1 MRGDGISKKQLACSE
16 SDARATMRP
25 AAAVE
30 AHRQRECDPPN
41 RSRRPI
47 QSQGNRFERQPP
59 APPQTYDASFVR
71 AGGAPVAF
79 AMSDEPERKP
89 ERKGRQIDAFLE
101 ELKTRQAGEPQL
113 PIKGSYPDGDRS
125 TTNLYVGNISPAT
138 TEAQLAKIFARY
150 GQLESVKI
158 MWPRTDEERRR
169 GRNCGFV
176 QYSKRQDAC
185 AAKDSLD
192 GEYVDGKRIKVGWGK
207 AVPEARV
214 PQQPAGPSLSDLAA
228 EAQARAKQVLM
239 KATGMTPMKD
249 CDARISVVIPADPEQ
264 KDIADRLAEIV
275 VEDPGVEDVIRERE
289 KENPL
294 FSFLRRK
301 SLVQTYYRCRVWTL
315 LMGARSP
322 QPFRMADPGPF
333 WVPPGSERSRS
344 PSPEPLEEREE
355 EFMTGRQAER
365 AREANRARGKH
376 RKLTVEEREMLV
388 LSVEGLTCSR
398 ALIAEAL
405 LRCYDAATSAPDV
418 CLILKRSICR
428 CAMTTSLA
436 SRAAR
441 LFLISDVL
449 RNASS
454 SRTGATFRTTIQRW
468 LPEALEHLAKAR
480 NATTHRIAKER
491 FERRV
496 EATLQAWLRW
506 SLFPPAF
513 VHGLESAF
521 FFDENDDDDVHAH
534 QGERPDVLALKRR
547 ARQAGVFDGDDWRRI
562 ARRVNRAR
570 RFSRARLS
578 GASCEEAVALAA
590 EAARRERPVQPK
602 PPVVQAAEEDSSD
615 CDGEPCDA
623 ADLVDERD
631 LVPPAMLPPTGF
643 AVRTLPPAPAPAPA
657 PKPRSPRAPIQRRPR
672 SRSRSRERRRERERS
687 PRRRRSRS
695 RSRERRREPPPRGR
709 RDDYYPRR

>member
-1 MRGDGISKKQLACSE
+1 
-16 SDARATMRP
+16 
-25 AAAVE
+25 
-30 AHRQRECDPPN
+30 
-41 RSRRPI
+41 
-47 QSQGNRFERQPP
+47 
-59 APPQTYDASFVR
+59 
-71 AGGAPVAF
+71 
-79 AMSDEPERKP
+79 
-89 ERKGRQIDAFLE
+89 
-101 ELKTRQAGEPQL
+101 
-113 PIKGSYPDGDRS
+113 
-125 TTNLYVGNISPAT
+125 
-138 TEAQLAKIFARY
+138 
-150 GQLESVKI
+150 
-158 MWPRTDEERRR
+158 
-169 GRNCGFV
+169 
-176 QYSKRQDAC
+176 
-185 AAKDSLD
+185 
-192 GEYVDGKRIKVGWGK
+192 
-207 AVPEARV
+207 
-214 PQQPAGPSLSDLAA
+214 
-228 EAQARAKQVLM
+228 
-239 KATGMTPMKD
+239 
-249 CDARISVVIPADPEQ
+249 
-264 KDIADRLAEIV
+264 
-275 VEDPGVEDVIRERE
+275 
-289 KENPL
+289 
-294 FSFLRRK
+294 
-301 SLVQTYYRCRVWTL
+301 
-315 LMGARSP
+315 
-322 QPFRMADPGPF
+322 
-333 WVPPGSERSRS
+333 
-344 PSPEPLEEREE
+344 
-355 EFMTGRQAER
+355 
-365 AREANRARGKH
+365 
-376 RKLTVEEREMLV
+376 MLV

-468 LPEALEHLAKAR
+468 LPEALESLAKAR
-480 NATTHRIAKER
+480 HATTHRIAKER

-602 PPVVQAAEEDSSD
+602 APVVPEAAENDSSD

-643 AVRTLPPAPAPAPA
+643 AVRTLPPAPAPAP

>member
-1 MRGDGISKKQLACSE
+1 
-16 SDARATMRP
+16 
-25 AAAVE
+25 
-30 AHRQRECDPPN
+30 
-41 RSRRPI
+41 
-47 QSQGNRFERQPP
+47 
-59 APPQTYDASFVR
+59 
-71 AGGAPVAF
+71 
-79 AMSDEPERKP
+79 
-89 ERKGRQIDAFLE
+89 
-101 ELKTRQAGEPQL
+101 
-113 PIKGSYPDGDRS
+113 
-125 TTNLYVGNISPAT
+125 
-138 TEAQLAKIFARY
+138 
-150 GQLESVKI
+150 
-158 MWPRTDEERRR
+158 
-169 GRNCGFV
+169 
-176 QYSKRQDAC
+176 
-185 AAKDSLD
+185 
-192 GEYVDGKRIKVGWGK
+192 
-207 AVPEARV
+207 
-214 PQQPAGPSLSDLAA
+214 
-228 EAQARAKQVLM
+228 
-239 KATGMTPMKD
+239 
-249 CDARISVVIPADPEQ
+249 
-264 KDIADRLAEIV
+264 
-275 VEDPGVEDVIRERE
+275 
-289 KENPL
+289 
-294 FSFLRRK
+294 
-301 SLVQTYYRCRVWTL
+301 
-315 LMGARSP
+315 
-322 QPFRMADPGPF
+322 
-333 WVPPGSERSRS
+333 
-344 PSPEPLEEREE
+344 
-355 EFMTGRQAER
+355 
-365 AREANRARGKH
+365 
-376 RKLTVEEREMLV
+376 
-388 LSVEGLTCSR
+388 
-398 ALIAEAL
+398 
-405 LRCYDAATSAPDV
+405 
-418 CLILKRSICR
+418 
-428 CAMTTSLA
+428 
-436 SRAAR
+436 
-441 LFLISDVL
+441 LISDVL

-468 LPEALEHLAKAR
+468 LPEALESLAKAR
-480 NATTHRIAKER
+480 HATTHRIAKER

-643 AVRTLPPAPAPAPA
+643 AVRTLPPAPAPAP

>member
-1 MRGDGISKKQLACSE
+1 MRHDHV
-16 SDARATMRP
+16 T
-25 AAAVE
+25 
-30 AHRQRECDPPN
+30 
-41 RSRRPI
+41 
-47 QSQGNRFERQPP
+47 
-59 APPQTYDASFVR
+59 
-71 AGGAPVAF
+71 
-79 AMSDEPERKP
+79 
-89 ERKGRQIDAFLE
+89 
-101 ELKTRQAGEPQL
+101 
-113 PIKGSYPDGDRS
+113 
-125 TTNLYVGNISPAT
+125 
-138 TEAQLAKIFARY
+138 
-150 GQLESVKI
+150 SVKSSATI
-158 MWPRTDEERRR
+158 LDLGCAEERLFVENRR
-169 GRNCGFV
+169 
-176 QYSKRQDAC
+176 D
-185 AAKDSLD
+185 
-192 GEYVDGKRIKVGWGK
+192 
-207 AVPEARV
+207 
-214 PQQPAGPSLSDLAA
+214 LSNN
-228 EAQARAKQVLM
+228 
-239 KATGMTPMKD
+239 
-249 CDARISVVIPADPEQ
+249 DP
-264 KDIADRLAEIV
+264 
-275 VEDPGVEDVIRERE
+275 
-289 KENPL
+289 
-294 FSFLRRK
+294 
-301 SLVQTYYRCRVWTL
+301 
-315 LMGARSP
+315 
-322 QPFRMADPGPF
+322 
-333 WVPPGSERSRS
+333 
-344 PSPEPLEEREE
+344 
-355 EFMTGRQAER
+355 
-365 AREANRARGKH
+365 
-376 RKLTVEEREMLV
+376 
-388 LSVEGLTCSR
+388 
-398 ALIAEAL
+398 
-405 LRCYDAATSAPDV
+405 
-418 CLILKRSICR
+418 
-428 CAMTTSLA
+428 
-436 SRAAR
+436 
-441 LFLISDVL
+441 
-449 RNASS
+449 
-454 SRTGATFRTTIQRW
+454 RW

-480 NATTHRIAKER
+480 HATTHRIAKER

-643 AVRTLPPAPAPAPA
+643 AVRTLPPAPAPAPK

>member
-1 MRGDGISKKQLACSE
+1 
-16 SDARATMRP
+16 
-25 AAAVE
+25 
-30 AHRQRECDPPN
+30 
-41 RSRRPI
+41 
-47 QSQGNRFERQPP
+47 
-59 APPQTYDASFVR
+59 
-71 AGGAPVAF
+71 
-79 AMSDEPERKP
+79 
-89 ERKGRQIDAFLE
+89 
-101 ELKTRQAGEPQL
+101 
-113 PIKGSYPDGDRS
+113 
-125 TTNLYVGNISPAT
+125 
-138 TEAQLAKIFARY
+138 
-150 GQLESVKI
+150 
-158 MWPRTDEERRR
+158 
-169 GRNCGFV
+169 
-176 QYSKRQDAC
+176 
-185 AAKDSLD
+185 
-192 GEYVDGKRIKVGWGK
+192 
-207 AVPEARV
+207 
-214 PQQPAGPSLSDLAA
+214 
-228 EAQARAKQVLM
+228 
-239 KATGMTPMKD
+239 
-249 CDARISVVIPADPEQ
+249 
-264 KDIADRLAEIV
+264 
-275 VEDPGVEDVIRERE
+275 
-289 KENPL
+289 
-294 FSFLRRK
+294 
-301 SLVQTYYRCRVWTL
+301 
-315 LMGARSP
+315 
-322 QPFRMADPGPF
+322 
-333 WVPPGSERSRS
+333 
-344 PSPEPLEEREE
+344 
-355 EFMTGRQAER
+355 
-365 AREANRARGKH
+365 
-376 RKLTVEEREMLV
+376 MLV

-480 NATTHRIAKER
+480 HATTHRIAKER

-643 AVRTLPPAPAPAPA
+643 AVRTLPPAPAPARRR
-657 PKPRSPRAPIQRRPR
+657 PRSPRAPIQRRPR
-672 SRSRSRERRRERERS
+672 SRSRSASVGASARAAAAPPEPAGCARAPARE
-687 PRRRRSRS
+687 
-695 RSRERRREPPPRGR
+695 PPRGR
-709 RDDYYPRR
+709 RDDRAPRR